1 MSASVHWRTPVMA
14 VSDPRGLSIRQVDY
28 LRTTAGETAEALVT
42 RQLHNVAGRP
52 VEQRDPRLS
61 RANSVHIY
69 CLDGTTPSVASVDAG
84 WRLSLPGLAGEILQR
99 WDERGHHWRMTYDPR
114 LRLTTARESAQ
125 PDPETFTY
133 ADASSD
139 AGFNLRG
146 QLLEQVDPSGSL
158 LFESFA
164 LTGEALGET
173 RTFHDGKAFSSHRT
187 YSPLSAVLEQ
197 TDAGGHRQQSRYD
210 LAGQLTQ
217 AQLQLKGQTTWQ
229 AVLREAQ
236 YDAAGQIIE
245 QKAGNGV
252 TRRWRYDPASLRLQR
267 QSAQL
272 DQLPPLQDFEYEYDP
287 VGNITRILDN
297 LFTPRHFANQRVDG
311 HREFSYDSLYRLH
324 TASGYDDAAPSDIP
338 GLPQPTDPADRR
350 NYTQTYTY
358 DHGGNLTGLR
368 HVRDGASY
376 TRRLRIDPASNR
388 GVRWNEGDPEPDFA
402 SLFDRHGNLLAV
414 QPGQPLQWNPHDELA
429 RATLVQRDS
438 GPDDAEQYRY
448 SAGARVY
455 KRLDTDANRHFQE
468 VRYLPGLEIRSKDNG
483 EELHIV
489 VLPTGVRCL
498 HWAAQPPVGID
509 QDQLR
514 YTLED
519 HLGSC
524 LMEIDQQ
531 ARMIAHEGYYPF
543 GATAWMAARSQI
555 EVDYK
560 FVRYSGK
567 EMDVS
572 GLYYYGAR
580 YYAPWLQRWV
590 SADPS
595 GDVDGL
601 NQYAF
606 VGNNPLRYVDPSGG
620 SRAEATIM
628 LYAGFLA
635 QVSGYSEQ
643 TNAQLHNIIHQ
654 KGFKGALLSNVVVEG
669 IKGPI
674 GYEAGLIGGTQIDM
688 AAPHGRTL
696 PPHLTTGG
704 LIGGNIGGD
713 VSGAKVDVPLNAA
726 GFTGGGMIPKTS
738 KMSVAAIDHDLG
750 IRQAVGE
757 IRNFRDFMNE
767 RGTPALN
774 KVLNPEFMMN
784 RVMATWISIIP
795 GAINMFAL
803 AFEIEDIKNR
813 LDPVKIGKI
822 ETMLSDWQTALEERS
837 AWMENAFDALGKEVL
852 YPADVLP
859 NVNNMTTK
867 EMLAPIT
874 RSGLRQ
880 QTAATRYEIAH
891 AQRGLA
897 AYKEMGTT
905 DNQFLR
911 RMAHP
916 PKQRSSNW
924 FTRST

>member
-1 MSASVHWRTPVMA
+1 MSV
-14 VSDPRGLSIRQVDY
+14 RQVDY
-28 LRTTAGETAEALVT
+28 LRTVAGEAAEALVT
-42 RQLHNVAGRP
+42 RQVFDKAGRLA
-52 VEQRDPRLS
+52 EQRDPRISSPNFTGDHDLNGES
-61 RANSVHIY
+61 
-69 CLDGTTPSVASVDAG
+69 LKVASVDAG
-84 WRLSLPGLAGEILQR
+84 WRLTLPGLAGEILQR
-99 WDERGHHWRMTYDPR
+99 WDERGHHWRMTYDPQ

-158 LFESFA
+158 VFDSFA

-229 AVLREAQ
+229 AVLRDAQ

-245 QKAGNGV
+245 QQAGNGV
-252 TRRWRYDPASLRLQR
+252 TQHWAYDPASLRLQR
-267 QSAQL
+267 QSARL
-272 DQLPPLQDFEYEYDP
+272 DQQPPLQDFEYEYDP

-324 TASGYDDAAPSDIP
+324 TASGYDDAAPSDTP
-338 GLPQPTDPADRR
+338 GLPQPTHPADRR

-358 DHGGNLTGLR
+358 DHGGNLTELR

-414 QPGQPLQWNPHDELA
+414 QPGQPLQWNSRDELS

-448 SAGARVY
+448 SDSTRVY

-498 HWAAQPPVGID
+498 HWAAVPPSGIK
-509 QDQLR
+509 QNQLR

-524 LMEIDQQ
+524 LMELDQQ
-531 ARMIAHEGYYPF
+531 AGMISHEGYYPF

-590 SADPS
+590 SADPA

-601 NQYAF
+601 NLYGF
-606 VGNNPLRYVDPSGG
+606 VGNNPMVRVDADGRTWLSFPEIETAEERDLRKATSARNRA
-620 SRAEATIM
+620 SRIARGELSRGIVRH
-628 LYAGFLA
+628 A
-635 QVSGYSEQ
+635 QILEISLRRAL
-643 TNAQLHNIIHQ
+643 NAQQQILNHRSPSEHALSSARRTAVHLVGQGLAFGAGIAVGVGGQALGGVAPVVGNATAVVL
-654 KGFKGALLSNVVVEG
+654 GFVVKKTV
-669 IKGPI
+669 
-674 GYEAGLIGGTQIDM
+674 GLAVDYV
-688 AAPHGRTL
+688 AEH
-696 PPHLTTGG
+696 
-704 LIGGNIGGD
+704 
-713 VSGAKVDVPLNAA
+713 SGASASVKLKGGKLAPEKIIRKAEYKTLDFKEYIQQRYAHMNLSKQKNALR
-726 GFTGGGMIPKTS
+726 T
-738 KMSVAAIDHDLG
+738 
-750 IRQAVGE
+750 
-757 IRNFRDFMNE
+757 
-767 RGTPALN
+767 
-774 KVLNPEFMMN
+774 
-784 RVMATWISIIP
+784 
-795 GAINMFAL
+795 
-803 AFEIEDIKNR
+803 
-813 LDPVKIGKI
+813 
-822 ETMLSDWQTALEERS
+822 
-837 AWMENAFDALGKEVL
+837 GKEV
-852 YPADVLP
+852 
-859 NVNNMTTK
+859 VNTGTGMILKVVVPDAAGAASTAVSAALGTFEIVHEIAGAGSNLSEEKIAKAYNNISKLIDALNENMTQVKSQFEAAGVNAMHTFSFFGNNPGDTV
-867 EMLAPIT
+867 ESLQTETNRVINELRFTQTMLH
-874 RSGLRQ
+874 S
-880 QTAATRYEIAH
+880 
-891 AQRGLA
+891 
-897 AYKEMGTT
+897 
-905 DNQFLR
+905 
-911 RMAHP
+911 
-916 PKQRSSNW
+916 RSSR
-924 FTRST
+924 FSKV